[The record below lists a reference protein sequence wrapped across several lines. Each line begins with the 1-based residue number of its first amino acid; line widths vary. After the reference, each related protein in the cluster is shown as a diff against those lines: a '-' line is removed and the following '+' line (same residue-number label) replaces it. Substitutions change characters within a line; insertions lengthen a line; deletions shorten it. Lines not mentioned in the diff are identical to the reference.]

1 MFSDICFYVKG
12 KTIEVDGQDFLLGEL
27 TESCLNITPDE
38 FHELRDKH
46 KILKDMIAP
55 EKLNENL
62 DENELDLWRDKLFE
76 IDSLLRKHKIFQVI
90 GASVETIHSLLSS
103 DDLLE
108 KTTAFL
114 PLVIKYGDIIS
125 DIYSFN
131 QTIFVFIVNWIMNL
145 GKCEPWNYAAAYYDF
160 IYSPSAYKYIINPIQ
175 HSGGTYKY
183 NDTLSSFTLMPR
195 ETFKDSGE
203 YIIAEYYHTSSLQ
216 SLLKIDYMKGLMTGH
231 CIRRCEHC
239 KRFYLSTNAYRTR
252 FCDKP
257 SIENPKFTCKQ
268 IAYRKTHVKDS
279 NDNNPK
285 YQTYKKAV
293 HRITRSCQ
301 RGSITE
307 DVRDKLLNK
316 AEALYH
322 TTATS
327 PKYSDQEFEKKMSSG
342 NLYKLCGIEPP
353 KRGRPKAVKDENG

>member
-1 MFSDICFYVKG
+1 MFYDICFYVKG
-12 KTIEVDGQDFLLGEL
+12 NTIEVNEQDFLLGEF
-27 TESCLNITPDE
+27 TESCLNITPDD
-38 FHELRDKH
+38 FHDLRYRH
-46 KILKDMIAP
+46 KKLKDMIEP

-62 DENELDLWRDKLFE
+62 DEKELDLWINELFE

-90 GASVETIHSLLSS
+90 GTSVEVIRSLVSS

-114 PLVIKYGDIIS
+114 PLLIKYGDIIS
-125 DIYSFN
+125 DIYAFN
-131 QTIFVFIVNWIMNL
+131 QTIFVFIINWIMNL

-160 IYSPSAYKYIINPIQ
+160 VYSPSAYKYIINPIQ
-175 HSGGTYKY
+175 HSGGIYRY
-183 NDTLSSFTLMPR
+183 NDTLSSFTLVPR
-195 ETFKDSGE
+195 ETFKGSGE

-239 KRFYLSTNAYRTR
+239 KRFYLVTNAYRTR

-257 SIENPKFTCKQ
+257 SLEDPKFTCKQ
-268 IAYRKTHVKDS
+268 IAYRKTHNKDNS
-279 NDNNPK
+279 KNNPK
-285 YQTYKKAV
+285 YQTYRKAV
-293 HRITRSCQ
+293 HRIMRSCQ
-301 RGSITE
+301 RGTITG
-307 DVRDKLLNK
+307 DIRDKLLSK
-316 AEALYH
+316 AEAIYH
-322 TTATS
+322 TAATS
-327 PKYSDQEFEKKMSSG
+327 PKYSDQEFEEQMSSG

>member
-1 MFSDICFYVKG
+1 
-12 KTIEVDGQDFLLGEL
+12 
-27 TESCLNITPDE
+27 
-38 FHELRDKH
+38 
-46 KILKDMIAP
+46 
-55 EKLNENL
+55 
-62 DENELDLWRDKLFE
+62 
-76 IDSLLRKHKIFQVI
+76 
-90 GASVETIHSLLSS
+90 
-103 DDLLE
+103 
-108 KTTAFL
+108 
-114 PLVIKYGDIIS
+114 
-125 DIYSFN
+125 
-131 QTIFVFIVNWIMNL
+131 MNL

-160 IYSPSAYKYIINPIQ
+160 VSSPSAYKYIINPIQ
-175 HSGGTYKY
+175 HSEGIYKY
-183 NDTLSSFTLMPR
+183 HDTLTSFTLVPR
-195 ETFKDSGE
+195 EKSEGSGE

-257 SIENPKFTCKQ
+257 SLEDPKFTCKQ

-293 HRITRSCQ
+293 HRIMRSCQ
-301 RGSITE
+301 RGAITVE
-307 DVRDKLLNK
+307 VRDTLLNK
-316 AEALYH
+316 AEAIYH
-322 TTATS
+322 TAATS
-327 PKYSDQEFEKKMSSG
+327 PKYSDQEFEKQMSSD